1 MKVKISK
8 DYSIWETIRVDDW
21 DNEKWSSITKPANY
35 HQWETVDV
43 TFDEL
48 KDLIENG
55 TAILINC

>member
-8 DYSIWETIRVDDW
+8 DYSVWEAIRKE
-21 DNEKWSSITKPANY
+21 DNEIGRWTSITKPNYY

-48 KDLIENG
+48 KEMIENG